1 MNNNSNNSDDSDVAE
16 FFNSSDTLSE
26 TSATPSS
33 LPPKRRS
40 SLRNSIEWVA
50 ILVGAIVVATLVKT
64 FLIQAYYIPSLSM
77 YPTLDKN
84 HRVLVNKLSYDLHDV
99 NRKDLVVFKRPGDPN
114 GGGPCGSGAAP
125 KELIKRV
132 MAIGGDTIEGKDG
145 GVFVNN
151 VPVQEPYTNEAV
163 TTNLPKQT
171 IPAGHIFVMGDN
183 RTNSCDSR
191 VFGPVDEDTI
201 VGRAF
206 IRMWP
211 LNRLELL

>member
-1 MNNNSNNSDDSDVAE
+1 MNEPPADADVQDAVGRNGADE
-16 FFNSSDTLSE
+16 VSRRRRAGE
-26 TSATPSS
+26 PGQ
-33 LPPKRRS
+33 RS
-40 SLRNSIEWVA
+40 SLRNLAEWAA
-50 ILVGAIVVATLVKT
+50 ILIGAIVVATVVKT

-99 NRKDLVVFKRPGDPN
+99 HREDLIVFRRPGDPS
-114 GGGPCGSGAAP
+114 GAGGPCGAGAAP

-132 MAIGGDTIEGKDG
+132 MAVGGDTIEARDG
-145 GVFVNN
+145 AVLVNHKA
-151 VPVQEPYTNEAV
+151 VDEPYTAGAV

-171 IPAGHIFVMGDN
+171 IPKGRVFVMGDN

-191 VFGPVDEDTI
+191 VFGAVDEDTI

-206 IRMWP
+206 VRIWP
-211 LNRLELL
+211 LSRFELF

>member
-1 MNNNSNNSDDSDVAE
+1 MKDATELSDDKRA
-16 FFNSSDTLSE
+16 
-26 TSATPSS
+26 
-33 LPPKRRS
+33 RRS
-40 SLRNSIEWVA
+40 PHGPLRNSLEWIA
-50 ILVGAIVVATLVKT
+50 ILVGAVVVATIVKT

-99 NRKDLVVFKRPGDPN
+99 NHKDLVVFKRPGDPS
-114 GGGPCGSGAAP
+114 GAGGPCGSGSAP

-132 MAIGGDTIEGKDG
+132 VAVGGETIELKDG
-145 GVFVNN
+145 AVMVNGIALD
-151 VPVQEPYTNEAV
+151 EPYTNNAV
-163 TTNLPKQT
+163 TTNLTKQT
-171 IPAGHIFVMGDN
+171 IPRGFIFVMGDN

-206 IRMWP
+206 VRIWP
-211 LNRLELL
+211 FSRFDLL